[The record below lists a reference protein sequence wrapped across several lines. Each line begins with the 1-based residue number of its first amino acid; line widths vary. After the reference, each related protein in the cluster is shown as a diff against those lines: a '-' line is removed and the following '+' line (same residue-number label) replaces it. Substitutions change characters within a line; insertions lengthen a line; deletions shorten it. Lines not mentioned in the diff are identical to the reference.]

1 MSHYFKN
8 DENLIDQY
16 QDFDVKIKNIGIKL
30 RTNSG
35 VFSRSKLDLGT
46 KILLEAIE
54 INKDAKTVIDM
65 GCGYGPIGIYLAKKY
80 PDKKIYMYDINE
92 RAVELSKTNASLNKV
107 DVFVYHSDLFEAVN
121 FKADVIVTNPPIRT
135 GKKNV
140 YKLYDEAYNA
150 LNDAGTFYLVVGK
163 KQGAES
169 TFNKIKELFS
179 NCEIVEKK
187 KGYTVFKAIKQN

>member
-121 FKADVIVTNPPIRT
+121 FKAD
-135 GKKNV
+135 
-140 YKLYDEAYNA
+140 
-150 LNDAGTFYLVVGK
+150 
-163 KQGAES
+163 
-169 TFNKIKELFS
+169 
-179 NCEIVEKK
+179 EIGRASCRERV
-187 KGYTVFKAIKQN
+187 